1 MEINLKITADPE
13 LVALLTRAVK
23 ALEKDIQLVTPGPV
37 EVKWPQ
43 VDNPFGSEPVG
54 VTAPASVPYSPGT
67 PLEGTIVPG
76 NSMRVSSSALAPD
89 PTVTVRGAS
98 PSEAREAKNEAVD
111 ISSQELQT
119 NVVKLTV
126 QKPALRASIKAI
138 VNEYADKL
146 SAIPDGQRGLVWERI
161 KQLAEE
167 N

>member
-13 LVALLTRAVK
+13 LITLLTRAVK

-43 VDNPFGSEPVG
+43 DDNPFG
-54 VTAPASVPYSPGT
+54 TGT

-76 NSMRVSSSALAPD
+76 NSMRVSSSALN
-89 PTVTVRGAS
+89 PTITRGAS
-98 PSEAREAKNEAVD
+98 LSEPQEVKNEVMD

-146 SAIPDGQRGLVWERI
+146 SAIPDGQRGIVWERI

>member
-23 ALEKDIQLVTPGPV
+23 ALEK
-37 EVKWPQ
+37 
-43 VDNPFGSEPVG
+43 GSVPEG
-54 VTAPASVPYSPGT
+54 VTAPALVPYSIEMPPEFT
-67 PLEGTIVPG
+67 LAQG
-76 NSMRVSSSALAPD
+76 NSLQVSTSAPEPD
-89 PTVTVRGAS
+89 PTATVRGAS
-98 PSEAREAKNEAVD
+98 LSEVSEVKNEVVD

-146 SAIPDGQRGLVWERI
+146 SAIPEGQRSVVWERI

>member
-13 LVALLTRAVK
+13 LIALLTRAVK
-23 ALEKDIQLVTPGPV
+23 ALEASGQNVEPFGPV
-37 EVKWPQ
+37 ITTSPAFIPQ
-43 VDNPFGSEPVG
+43 EDTDKAHQEPN
-54 VTAPASVPYSPGT
+54 
-67 PLEGTIVPG
+67 LEELYDEK
-76 NSMRVSSSALAPD
+76 LA
-89 PTVTVRGAS
+89 R
-98 PSEAREAKNEAVD
+98 AKAVD

-146 SAIPDGQRGLVWERI
+146 SAIPDGQRGIVWERI

>member
-13 LVALLTRAVK
+13 LIALLTRAVK
-23 ALEKDIQLVTPGPV
+23 ALEKDIQLITPGPV

-43 VDNPFGSEPVG
+43 VDNPFGG
-54 VTAPASVPYSPGT
+54 TGIPGGR
-67 PLEGTIVPG
+67 EAQEEYTIAQG
-76 NSMRVSSSALAPD
+76 NSLQVSTSALN
-89 PTVTVRGAS
+89 PTATVRGAS
-98 PSEAREAKNEAVD
+98 PSEPREVKNEDVD

-146 SAIPDGQRGLVWERI
+146 SAIPAGQRGIVWERI